1 MSKAINRLIQEQV
14 TEARRNIGLTTII
27 AIAVSGYQHL
37 PQLVGPREDLEM
49 VRDLFIGNP
58 EISLYRENQFIPLLD
73 PTSAQLR
80 KTILDYA
87 VDRGARGDVVIFYF
101 SGHGSVLAGGEF
113 LLCTTDSRTSG
124 LEGGGVISRSAVL
137 FRDVVLALSSC
148 DVRPIFIIDACFSGT
163 TALANGFQVGQ
174 MVQNEVF
181 TFGNS
186 YGLLCSSSAEV
197 ASKDTPQGGAFTV
210 RFHQSVLDGLG
221 NAVDRNKP
229 LLTISDIASPLN
241 DHLARDG
248 YPLPR
253 LFIGPQLPTIA
264 PSKNSQSQPESE
276 SFPPSYKQIV
286 EIIWNDGNPR
296 EVHIDEL
303 GEIVGRGAYSNPS
316 KLSLPPWGLLE
327 DGQSGSYRKITERG
341 ILFIKGEL
349 AIPKRII
356 KEPLTWEWI
365 ADPDA
370 EMVFISDIGD

>member
-1 MSKAINRLIQEQV
+1 MSKATNRLIQGQV
-14 TEARRNIGLTTII
+14 DEARRNIGLTTII
-27 AIAVSGYQHL
+27 AIAVSNYQYL
-37 PQLVGPREDLEM
+37 PRLTGPQ
-49 VRDLFIGNP
+49 RDIELIQEIFIGNP
-58 EISLYRENQFIPLLD
+58 TLRIYEVNQFIPLMD

-80 KTILDYA
+80 QTVLDYA
-87 VDRGARGDVVIFYF
+87 VGRGFRGDVVIFYF

-113 LLCTTDSRTSG
+113 LLCTTDSRTGG
-124 LEGGGVISRSAVL
+124 LEGAGVISTSAVL

-163 TALANGFQVGQ
+163 TALANGFQIGQ

-197 ASKDTPQGGAFTV
+197 MSKDTPQGGAFTL
-210 RFHQSVLDGLG
+210 RFHQSVLEGLG
-221 NAVDRNKP
+221 DAIGRNKP
-229 LLTISDIASPLN
+229 LLTINDIASPLN

-264 PSKNSQSQPESE
+264 LSKNSQYQPESE
-276 SFPPSYKQIV
+276 SFPPSYKRIV

-303 GEIVGRGAYSNPS
+303 GEIVGRGAYSNHS
-316 KLSLPPWGLLE
+316 KLSRPPWGLLE
-327 DGQSGSYRKITERG
+327 DGQSGSYRRITERG
-341 ILFIKGEL
+341 ILFINGEL